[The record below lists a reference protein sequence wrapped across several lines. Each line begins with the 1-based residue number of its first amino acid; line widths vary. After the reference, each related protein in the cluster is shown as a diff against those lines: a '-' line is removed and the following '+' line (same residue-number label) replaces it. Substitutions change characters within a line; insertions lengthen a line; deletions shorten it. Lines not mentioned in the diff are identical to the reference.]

1 MNGMQ
6 GGLPGDLQ
14 VRCRPA
20 PRARRWVHPVRMNA
34 PAAPTPTT
42 SHAPASS
49 AAPGAHSTQ
58 QPEPAGTPQPSPRL
72 AGQVALVTGSA
83 QGIGL
88 AVAERLAQ
96 EGAHIALHVRKEDE
110 RSARAQQR
118 IAATGQRCEVFAGDL
133 SDVPRMQAL
142 VAEADAAFGRLDVLV
157 NNGGLELRA
166 DFLDTT
172 EADYDTVLD
181 VNLKGA
187 FFTAQAF
194 ARQLRDA
201 GRPGRIIHMS
211 SVHEDLPFPHF
222 TSYCASKGG
231 LRMLMRNMA
240 IELAPLGIT
249 VNNVAPGAIRTP
261 INDALMQQ
269 PAKLAALKAQIPLG
283 RLGAPPDVAGA
294 VAFLASPDAA
304 YITGATLVV
313 DGGLLWNYAE
323 Q

>member
-1 MNGMQ
+1 
-6 GGLPGDLQ
+6 
-14 VRCRPA
+14 
-20 PRARRWVHPVRMNA
+20 MNA
-34 PAAPTPTT
+34 PASHPPSAPR
-42 SHAPASS
+42 APASY
-49 AAPGAHSTQ
+49 AATPAPPATQ
-58 QPEPAGTPQPSPRL
+58 HHGPAGALRPSPRL

-110 RSARAQQR
+110 RSAHAQQR

-194 ARQLRDA
+194 ARRLRDA

-261 INDALMQQ
+261 INDTLMQQ
-269 PAKLAALKAQIPLG
+269 PDKLAALKGQIPLG
-283 RLGAPPDVAGA
+283 RLGEPPDVAGA

>member
-1 MNGMQ
+1 MTA
-6 GGLPGDLQ
+6 PAEH
-14 VRCRPA
+14 PSHAA
-20 PRARRWVHPVRMNA
+20 PRRP
-34 PAAPTPTT
+34 
-42 SHAPASS
+42 S
-49 AAPGAHSTQ
+49 AAP
-58 QPEPAGTPQPSPRL
+58 QPDPAGRARL
-72 AGQVALVTGSA
+72 AGQVALVTGAA

-88 AVAERLAQ
+88 GVAERLARD
-96 EGAHIALHVRKEDE
+96 GADIALHVRQEDE
-110 RSARAQQR
+110 RSADARRA
-118 IAATGQRCEVFAGDL
+118 IEAHGVRCQVFAGDL
-133 SDVPRMQAL
+133 RDVPRMQAV
-142 VAEADAAFGRLDVLV
+142 VAQAHDAFGRLDVLV

-172 EADYDTVLD
+172 EDDYDTVLD

-194 ARQLRDA
+194 ARALRDA

-261 INDALMQQ
+261 INDDLLKQ
-269 PAKLAALKAQIPLG
+269 PDKLAALRAQIPLG
-283 RLGAPPDVAGA
+283 RMGEPRDVAGA

>member
-1 MNGMQ
+1 
-6 GGLPGDLQ
+6 
-14 VRCRPA
+14 
-20 PRARRWVHPVRMNA
+20 MNA
-34 PAAPTPTT
+34 PASPSPTAA
-42 SHAPASS
+42 HAPASS
-49 AAPGAHSTQ
+49 AATPAPPATQ
-58 QPEPAGTPQPSPRL
+58 QHEPAVTPRPGPRL

-88 AVAERLAQ
+88 AVSERLAQ

-110 RSARAQQR
+110 RSAQAQQR
-118 IAATGQRCEVFAGDL
+118 IAATGRRCEVFSGDL

-142 VAEADAAFGRLDVLV
+142 VAEAGAAFGRLDVLV

-269 PAKLAALKAQIPLG
+269 PAKLAALKGQIPLG
-283 RLGAPPDVAGA
+283 RLGEPPDVAGA